1 KNKPSSMKVSLR
13 FVIESPVGQEA
24 DRETSREVQPDGPA
38 QQPWEQATQ
47 GRPSN
52 HYTSPTTSS
61 ILLSP
66 IFAAFTALSDPY
78 PNTWILGRFFDPA
91 SAMHSIKHEARDVAW
106 GRADRKLN
114 SKPST
119 RRSQHHVGQSELE
132 QNKLQRRHTADQSLS
147 DSSIRRKDAYNL
159 DCADFACPHQANKEP
174 PGSSTSFDT
183 PSSNR
188 TPVSV
193 LLVCVPV
200 GFALRYTHAN
210 GYAVFIVNF
219 LTIIPLAVM
228 LSFATGELAL
238 YTGET
243 LGGLLNASFGNATAL
258 IVSIIALAQHKIFN
272 FQTSLIGTM
281 LSNLL
286 LVPGMCS
293 FFASSMLA
301 VSIGSLIIPA
311 AVQSFGN
318 NPAGGARISAGPA
331 APLGGQVNQFN
342 FVYEEDEKGESS
354 VPSVISALTI
364 LTIAIV
370 FVAVTSEFV
379 VGSIEYIVEHGRI
392 SVGFIGLMRVPIV
405 GCATGKLDHAL
416 MRGYEEA
423 NLIYG
428 TCNGGHYR
436 DQGQDGSCNW
446 RRHWLNSSAG
456 IPMYHYHLVA
466 PA

>member
-1 KNKPSSMKVSLR
+1 
-13 FVIESPVGQEA
+13 
-24 DRETSREVQPDGPA
+24 
-38 QQPWEQATQ
+38 
-47 GRPSN
+47 
-52 HYTSPTTSS
+52 
-61 ILLSP
+61 
-66 IFAAFTALSDPY
+66 
-78 PNTWILGRFFDPA
+78 
-91 SAMHSIKHEARDVAW
+91 MHSIKHEARDVAW

-147 DSSIRRKDAYNL
+147 DSKKNVTEPEHKPRKPLTLMNLLGAPDRTKKDYTDLQQSETRDINEKRR
-159 DCADFACPHQANKEP
+159 
-174 PGSSTSFDT
+174 
-183 PSSNR
+183 
-188 TPVSV
+188 V

-228 LSFATGELAL
+228 LSFATEELAL

-272 FQTSLIGTM
+272 FQTSLI
-281 LSNLL
+281 
-286 LVPGMCS
+286 
-293 FFASSMLA
+293 ASSMLA

-379 VGSIEYIVEHGRI
+379 VGSIDYIVEHGRI
-392 SVGFIGLMRVPIV
+392 SVGFVGLMRVPIV

-446 RRHWLNSSAG
+446 RRHWLND
-456 IPMYHYHLVA
+456 PMTLDFDGFEVAVLLIAVLLVKHPIQKGKSHY
-466 PA
+466 PRGSR